1 MGRRLKNV
9 QDARKR
15 IMADKL
21 PQNIEAEGVVLGLM
35 MLSRSCLAKGMST
48 LTLDHFHK
56 RDNGFIYAGMRAL
69 FEKGRDVSLV
79 SLTEQLK
86 SVNTLTAVGGGIKLA
101 ELAESSISDTE
112 FETYSSILEDK
123 KVKRQL
129 IVVAHEIQQKGYAD
143 VMDQD
148 AFLKY
153 SMDALWKATPYYS
166 SSIKVISSGEMSEV
180 RREDFI
186 ARKNRRVVNFGWD
199 NLDNLIVNGLSP
211 GDLSIMAAR
220 PGLGKS
226 SVKTNMMYNLLE
238 RGLGVVNFG
247 IEQGFTTEQD
257 RLESIMTK
265 IPLSEIIQS
274 WGWKEKDYRLELI
287 QKANKRID
295 EEYNYHIIPSRSV
308 SVADVRSVLYQ
319 ITQKGKIDVVF
330 FDLFDKLIDVNVSNN
345 KAQTVGVKLGEI
357 SRMAEEFDCHICC
370 LVQINRQVEGRSD
383 KRPKISDLKDSGNYE
398 EAARLVMLLYREKYY
413 FQDSMNDEM
422 EIIVAKQSNGPTGTA
437 TMVFNESTLEIEPS
451 EGGLEN
457 F

>member
-1 MGRRLKNV
+1 
-9 QDARKR
+9 
-15 IMADKL
+15 MADRL
-21 PQNIEAEGVVLGLM
+21 PQNIEAENVVLGLM
-35 MLSRSCLAKGMST
+35 ILSRTCLAKGMAD
-48 LTLDHFHK
+48 LTNEHFHRK
-56 RDNGFIYAGMRAL
+56 DNGLIFNGMHAL
-69 FEKGRDVSLV
+69 FEKGKDVSIV

-86 SVNTLTAVGGGIKLA
+86 STNTLSAVGGGLRLA

-112 FETYSSILEDK
+112 FETYTAILEDK

-129 IVVAHEIQQKGYAD
+129 IIVANEIQNKGYDD

-148 AFLKY
+148 SFLKY

-166 SSIKVISSGEMSEV
+166 SSIRVVSSGDMSKV

-186 ARKNRRVVNFGWD
+186 TRKNRRIINFGWE
-199 NLDNLIVNGLSP
+199 NLDELIVNGLSP
-211 GDLSIMAAR
+211 GDISIMAAR

-238 RGLGVVNFG
+238 NGLGVVNFG
-247 IEQGFTTEQD
+247 IEQGFSTEQD

-265 IPLSEIIQS
+265 IPLSEILRS
-274 WGWKEKDYRLELI
+274 WSWDNNDYRLKLI
-287 QKANKRID
+287 QEANKKID
-295 EEYNYHIIPSRSV
+295 EKYNYHVIPSRSV

-319 ITQKGKIDVVF
+319 ITQQRKIDVVF
-330 FDLFDKLIDVNVSNN
+330 FDLFDKLMDVNVANN

-370 LVQINRQVEGRSD
+370 LVQINRGVEGRSD

-437 TMVFNESTLEIEPS
+437 TMVFDESTLEITPS
-451 EGGLEN
+451 DGGLEN

>member
-1 MGRRLKNV
+1 
-9 QDARKR
+9 
-15 IMADKL
+15 MADRL
-21 PQNIEAEGVVLGLM
+21 PQNIEAENTVLGLM
-35 MLSRSCLAKGMST
+35 ILSRSCVAKGMAI
-48 LTLDHFHK
+48 LDPGHFHK
-56 RDNGFIYAGMRAL
+56 KDNSLIFTGMKAL
-69 FEKGRDVSLV
+69 FEKGKDVSLV

-86 SVNTLTAVGGGIKLA
+86 STNTLKAVGGGLRLA

-112 FETYSSILEDK
+112 FETYTAILEDK
-123 KVKRQL
+123 KIKRNL
-129 IVVAHEIQQKGYAD
+129 IIVAEEIQKKGFDD

-166 SSIKVISSGEMSEV
+166 SSIKVVSSGDMSEV

-211 GDLSIMAAR
+211 GDISIMAAR

-247 IEQGFTTEQD
+247 IEQGFSTEQD

-265 IPLSEIIQS
+265 VPLSEIIQS
-274 WGWKEKDYRLELI
+274 WSWEKGDFRLDLI
-287 QKANKRID
+287 KKANKKID
-295 EEYNYHIIPSRSV
+295 EDYNYHIIPSRSV

-319 ITQKGKIDVVF
+319 KTQRQKVDVVF
-330 FDLFDKLIDVNVSNN
+330 FDLFDKLIDVNVSAN

-357 SRMAEEFDCHICC
+357 ARMAEEFDCHICC

-437 TMVFNESTLEIEPS
+437 TMIFNESTLEIEPS

>member
-1 MGRRLKNV
+1 MILR
-9 QDARKR
+9 
-15 IMADKL
+15 
-21 PQNIEAEGVVLGLM
+21 
-35 MLSRSCLAKGMST
+35 RSCVAKGMAI
-48 LTLDHFHK
+48 LDPGHFHK
-56 RDNGFIYAGMRAL
+56 KDNSLIFTGMKAL
-69 FEKGRDVSLV
+69 FEKGKDVSLV

-86 SVNTLTAVGGGIKLA
+86 STNTLKAVGGGLRLA

-112 FETYSSILEDK
+112 FETYTAILEDK
-123 KVKRQL
+123 KIKRNL
-129 IVVAHEIQQKGYAD
+129 IIVAEENQKKGFDD

-166 SSIKVISSGEMSEV
+166 SSIKVVSSGDMSEV

-211 GDLSIMAAR
+211 GDISIMAAR

-247 IEQGFTTEQD
+247 IEQGFSTEQD

-265 IPLSEIIQS
+265 VPLSEIIQS
-274 WGWKEKDYRLELI
+274 WSWEKGDFRLDLI
-287 QKANKRID
+287 KKANKKID
-295 EEYNYHIIPSRSV
+295 EDYNYHIIPSRSV

-319 ITQKGKIDVVF
+319 ITQRQKVDVVF
-330 FDLFDKLIDVNVSNN
+330 FDLFDKLIDVNVSAN

-357 SRMAEEFDCHICC
+357 ARMAEEFDCHICC

-437 TMVFNESTLEIEPS
+437 TMIFNESTLEIEPS

>member
-1 MGRRLKNV
+1 
-9 QDARKR
+9 
-15 IMADKL
+15 MADKL
-21 PQNIEAEGVVLGLM
+21 PQNIEAENVVLGLM
-35 MLSRSCLAKGMST
+35 ILSRSCLAKGMASI
-48 LTLDHFHK
+48 DQGHFHK
-56 RDNGFIYAGMRAL
+56 KDNGLIFTGMKAL
-69 FEKGRDVSLV
+69 FEKGKDVSLV

-86 SVNTLTAVGGGIKLA
+86 STNTLSAVGGGLRLA

-112 FETYSSILEDK
+112 FETYTSILEDK
-123 KVKRQL
+123 KIKRNL
-129 IVVAHEIQQKGYAD
+129 IVVANEIQKKGYD
-143 VMDQD
+143 DIMDQD
-148 AFLKY
+148 SFLKY

-166 SSIKVISSGEMSEV
+166 SSIKVVSSGDMSTV

-186 ARKNRRVVNFGWD
+186 KRQNRRVVNFGWD

-211 GDLSIMAAR
+211 GDISIMAAR

-247 IEQGFTTEQD
+247 IEQGFSTEQD

-274 WGWKEKDYRLELI
+274 WSWEKGDFRLDLI
-287 QKANKRID
+287 QKANKKID
-295 EEYNYHIIPSRSV
+295 KEYNYHIVPSRSV

-319 ITQKGKIDVVF
+319 ITQRQKVDVVF
-330 FDLFDKLIDVNVSNN
+330 FDLFDKLIDVNVSAN

-437 TMVFNESTLEIEPS
+437 TMIFNESTLEIEPS

>member
-1 MGRRLKNV
+1 
-9 QDARKR
+9 
-15 IMADKL
+15 MADKL
-21 PQNIEAEGVVLGLM
+21 PQNIEAENVVLGLM
-35 MLSRSCLAKGMST
+35 ILSRSCLAKGMASV
-48 LTLDHFHK
+48 DQGHFHK
-56 RDNGFIYAGMRAL
+56 KDNGLIFTGMKAL
-69 FEKGRDVSLV
+69 FEKGKDVSLV

-86 SVNTLTAVGGGIKLA
+86 STNTLSAVGGGLRLA

-112 FETYSSILEDK
+112 FETYTSILEDK
-123 KVKRQL
+123 KIKRNL
-129 IVVAHEIQQKGYAD
+129 IIVANEIQKKGYD
-143 VMDQD
+143 DIMDQD
-148 AFLKY
+148 SFLKY

-166 SSIKVISSGEMSEV
+166 SSIKVVSSGDMSTV

-186 ARKNRRVVNFGWD
+186 KRQNRRVVNFGWD

-211 GDLSIMAAR
+211 GDISIMAAR

-274 WGWKEKDYRLELI
+274 WSWEKGDFRLDLI
-287 QKANKRID
+287 KKANETID
-295 EEYNYHIIPSRSV
+295 KDYNYHIVPSRSV

-319 ITQKGKIDVVF
+319 ITQRQKVDVVF
-330 FDLFDKLIDVNVSNN
+330 FDLFDKLIDVNVSAN

-437 TMVFNESTLEIEPS
+437 TMIFNESTLEIEPS

>member
-1 MGRRLKNV
+1 VSDR
-9 QDARKR
+9 
-15 IMADKL
+15 L
-21 PQNIEAEGVVLGLM
+21 PQNIEAENVVLGLM
-35 MLSRSCLAKGMST
+35 MLSRSCLSKGMASCSI
-48 LTLDHFHK
+48 DHFHK
-56 RDNGFIYAGMRAL
+56 KDNSLIYAGMEAL
-69 FEKGRDVSLV
+69 FTKGKDVSLV

-86 SVNTLTAVGGGIKLA
+86 STNTLSAIGGGLRLA

-112 FETYSSILEDK
+112 FETYASILEDK

-129 IVVAHEIQQKGYAD
+129 IIVANEIQKKGYDD

-148 AFLKY
+148 SFLKY
-153 SMDALWKATPYYS
+153 SMDALWQATPYYS
-166 SSIKVISSGEMSEV
+166 SSIQVVSSGDMSDV

-186 ARKNRRVVNFGWD
+186 KRKNRRVVNFGWD
-199 NLDNLIVNGLSP
+199 NLDELIVNGLSP

-274 WGWKEKDYRLELI
+274 WGWDDNDYRLDLI
-287 QKANKRID
+287 KKANKKID
-295 EEYNYHIIPSRSV
+295 EDYNYHIVPSRSV

-319 ITQKGKIDVVF
+319 ITQRNKVDVVF
-330 FDLFDKLIDVNVSNN
+330 FDLFDKLIDVNVSAN

-437 TMVFNESTLEIEPS
+437 TMIFNESTLEIEPS

>member
-1 MGRRLKNV
+1 
-9 QDARKR
+9 
-15 IMADKL
+15 MADKL
-21 PQNIEAEGVVLGLM
+21 PQNIEAEEVVVGLM
-35 MLSRSCLAKGMST
+35 MLSRSCLAKGMSI
-48 LTLDHFHK
+48 LDVGHFHK
-56 RDNGFIYAGMRAL
+56 KAHGLIFTGMKGL

-86 SVNTLTAVGGGIKLA
+86 STNTLEAIGGGLTLA

-112 FETYSSILEDK
+112 FETYTTILEDK
-123 KVKRQL
+123 KIKRNL
-129 IVVAHEIQQKGYAD
+129 IVVANEIQKKGYDD

-148 AFLKY
+148 SFLKY

-166 SSIKVISSGEMSEV
+166 SSIQVVSSGDMSEV

-186 ARKNRRVVNFGWD
+186 KRKNRRVVNFGWS
-199 NLDNLIVNGLSP
+199 NLDELIVNGLSP
-211 GDLSIMAAR
+211 GDISIMAAR

-274 WGWKEKDYRLELI
+274 WSWEKGDFRLDLI
-287 QKANKRID
+287 KKANETID
-295 EEYNYHIIPSRSV
+295 KDYNYHIVPSRSV

-319 ITQKGKIDVVF
+319 ITQRQKVDVVF
-330 FDLFDKLIDVNVSNN
+330 FDLFDKLIDVNVSAN

-437 TMVFNESTLEIEPS
+437 TMIFNESTLEIEPS